1 MSFDNVNEETKV
13 CNICH
18 VEKPVDKFR
27 VNFRH
32 CITCRYEINKAYSKL
47 YYQQNKERLI
57 KLNITN
63 YKMKVIQAKQKPRG
77 RPRIYNTDQQS
88 EGISLLL

>member
-32 CITCRYEINKAYSKL
+32 CITCRYEINKAYSN
-47 YYQQNKERLI
+47 Y
-57 KLNITN
+57 ITN
-63 YKMKVIQAKQKPRG
+63 KIKNG
-77 RPRIYNTDQQS
+77 
-88 EGISLLL
+88 

>member
-13 CNICH
+13 CNICN
-18 VEKPVDKFR
+18 VEKPMDKFR
-27 VNFRH
+27 VNLRH
-32 CITCRYEINKAYSKL
+32 CIACRNEINKAYSKL
-47 YYQQNKERLI
+47 YYQQNKARLI
-57 KLNITN
+57 KLNIIN
-63 YKMKVIQAKQKPRG
+63 YKMKVISANQKPRG

>member
-1 MSFDNVNEETKV
+1 MSLEDRKI
-13 CNICH
+13 CNICNT
-18 VEKPVDKFR
+18 EKHIDGFQ
-27 VNFRH
+27 VNKRR
-32 CITCRYEINKAYSKL
+32 CKACQYEINKAYSKL

-57 KLNITN
+57 KLNIIN
-63 YKMKVIQAKQKPRG
+63 YKMKVIQANQKPRG

>member
-13 CNICH
+13 CNICN
-18 VEKPVDKFR
+18 VDKPKDQFR
-27 VNFRH
+27 VNFTH
-32 CITCRYEINKAYSKL
+32 CIACRYEINKAYSKL

-57 KLNITN
+57 KLNKIN
-63 YKMKVIQAKQKPRG
+63 YKIKVINAKQKIKG
-77 RPRIYNTDQQS
+77 RPRIHDDQQS

>member
-18 VEKPVDKFR
+18 VEKPRDKFR
-27 VNFRH
+27 VNLRH
-32 CITCRYEINKAYSKL
+32 CITCRNEINKAYSKL
-47 YYQQNKERLI
+47 YYQQHKERLI
-57 KLNITN
+57 KLNIIN
-63 YKMKVIQAKQKPRG
+63 YKMKVIQANQKPRS
-77 RPRIYNTDQQS
+77 RPRIYKTDQQS

>member
-13 CNICH
+13 CNICN
-18 VEKPVDKFR
+18 VEKPKDQLR
-27 VNFRH
+27 VKFRH
-32 CITCRYEINKAYSKL
+32 CIACRYEINKAYSKL

-57 KLNITN
+57 KLNKIN
-63 YKMKVIQAKQKPRG
+63 YKMKVINANQKPKG
-77 RPRIYNTDQQS
+77 RPRIHDNDQQS

>member
-18 VEKPVDKFR
+18 VEKPVDQFR

-32 CITCRYEINKAYSKL
+32 CIACRYEINKAYSKL

-57 KLNITN
+57 KLNKIN
-63 YKMKVIQAKQKPRG
+63 YKIKKINSKPNG
-77 RPRIYNTDQQS
+77 RPRIYDQQS